1 MSSNVAL
8 KCTGAVT
15 FYNVGTKV
23 YLAISFP
30 QRPDLPYVSQ
40 SIAVTTNFG
49 MFRSFLRLMRK
60 KFNPPISTLN
70 F

>member
-1 MSSNVAL
+1 MSANVAL

-40 SIAVTTNFG
+40 SIAVTINFG
-49 MFRSFLRLMRK
+49 MVRSLLRFLH
-60 KFNPPISTLN
+60 F
-70 F
+70 